1 MTQYLTTSE
10 ELISIADAIRAKT
23 GENSP
28 LVYPAGFVTDIGK
41 LCKYDWRG
49 ENVTLVKN
57 ILNENITL
65 ADTDFPNITPSTS
78 TSVILPEVSLTSEK
92 VYRPMTSEE
101 LFMVYTLSVKFVYK
115 SGYTPATAMDEQYEI
130 YTIRA
135 ARRPTQSSNLTYK
148 NYFTTIA
155 TNFSEAGI
163 YFNNSG
169 SSRSVEW
176 GNNVGVFIN
185 CSIGTSNSDLASQPQ
200 VGITPRSPSIRFAAS
215 NNYMTTTASSNVDA
229 EKTTIHYTL
238 DMYVCNTNSIAS
250 GMTDS
255 VMNLYQAAHAND

>member
-1 MTQYLTTSE
+1 MGRVYTTSE
-10 ELISIADAIRAKT
+10 DLTSVANAIRAKT
-23 GENSP
+23 GDDSA
-28 LVYPAGFVTDIGK
+28 LVYPTGFVSAIQGIQ
-41 LCKYDWRG
+41 YDWRG

-57 ILNENITL
+57 ILDETITL

-101 LFMVYTLSVKFVYK
+101 LLMIYTLYVKFAYK
-115 SGYTPATAMDEQYEI
+115 SGYTPISAFDEQYEV

-135 ARRPTQSSNLTYK
+135 ARRPTQLSDLTYK

-155 TNFSEAGI
+155 TNFSEFGI

-169 SSRSVEW
+169 TDRGIEW
-176 GNNVGVFIN
+176 GNNSGVYMN
-185 CSIGTSNSDLASQPQ
+185 CSIGTSNSDLVSQPA

-215 NNYMTTTASSNVDA
+215 NSYMTTTASNNVDA
-229 EKTTIHYTL
+229 ANTTIHYTL
-238 DMYVCNTNSIAS
+238 DMYVCSINSTAS

-255 VMNLYQAAHAND
+255 VVDLYQAVHAND